1 MISNKAG
8 IQHIAE
14 LFIREGIEHIVISPG
29 SRNAPMML
37 TFPEYTELKC
47 YSIVDERSAGF
58 FALGMALKLQKPV
71 VLNCT
76 SGSALLN
83 YAPAIAEAYYQN
95 IPLIV
100 LSADRP
106 AHLIDCGDGQ
116 CIRQDDVFHNFIRK
130 SVHLPENPSSK
141 EDILNY
147 QKLVLEAV
155 NHSLSPIPGPVHINV
170 PLAEPIYDTQPKK
183 ALELITN
190 HTTTHH
196 TNHIEEKL
204 RELKNLWNTSAKKLI
219 LIGQQAQDIELNQHI
234 QKLSEREDVVIMT
247 ETTSNIATDRVIKHI
262 DRVLSQLNNE
272 NDVALLPDLLI
283 TVGGHI
289 VSKKIKAYLRKEIK
303 YQHWHIGENTQIND
317 TFFHLDKHIQH
328 NANDILSTLSET
340 SILSDSTYR
349 KKWMELSDKAEVL
362 HWEYIKKA
370 PYSDLLVFETIRKSL
385 EDKRINL
392 HFSNSTPIRYSQLF
406 KYGNNIRIDC
416 NRGVSGIDGS
426 VSTALGAS
434 TIQQE
439 ITCLI
444 TGELSFFYDSN
455 ALWNKY
461 LHPGFRIIVINNGGG
476 GIFRFIDGPMQ
487 SHHLDYFETPHQR
500 SAKSLALENSLEYH
514 SCENIKNLEV
524 SLQRF
529 FKIETKAKVLEI
541 FTPREENDKILKSYF
556 SFLKTSQAIE

>member
-1 MISNKAG
+1 MISDKAG

-37 TFPEYTELKC
+37 TFPEYKELKC

-106 AHLIDCGDGQ
+106 AQLIDCGDGQ
-116 CIRQDDVFHNFIRK
+116 CIRQNDVFHNFIRK
-130 SVHLPENPSSK
+130 SVQLPESFITK
-141 EDILNY
+141 KDILNY
-147 QKLVLEAV
+147 QTLVLEAV

-170 PLAEPIYDTQPKK
+170 PLDEPIYQSHPKQDV
-183 ALELITN
+183 ELIKNNTI
-190 HTTTHH
+190 TPKAADTK
-196 TNHIEEKL
+196 EKFD
-204 RELKNLWNTSAKKLI
+204 ELQSIWNKSTKKLI
-219 LIGQQAQDIELNQHI
+219 LIGQQAKDIKLNQYI
-234 QKLSEREDVVIMT
+234 KKLSECEDVVIMT
-247 ETTSNIATDRVIKHI
+247 ETTSNIAADGVIKHI
-262 DRVLSQLNNE
+262 DRVLSQLSDE
-272 NDVALLPDLLI
+272 RDVDFLPDLLI
-283 TVGGHI
+283 TLGGHI
-289 VSKKIKAYLRKEIK
+289 VSKKIKAYLRNEVI
-303 YQHWHIGENTQIND
+303 YHHWHIGLNTQNND
-317 TFFHLDKHIQH
+317 TFFHLSNHIQYDV
-328 NANDILSTLSET
+328 NEVFS
-340 SILSDSTYR
+340 SILKTNLISNSNY
-349 KKWMELSDKAEVL
+349 KKNWTDLSNTAELL
-362 HWEYIKKA
+362 HHKFIKVI
-370 PYSDLLVFETIRKSL
+370 PYSDLLVFDTVRKSL
-385 EDKRINL
+385 EEMKLNL

-406 KYGNNIRIDC
+406 KYQENINIDC

-434 TIQQE
+434 MINQE

-444 TGELSFFYDSN
+444 TGDLSFFYDSN

-461 LHPGFRIIVINNGGG
+461 LHPNFHIIVINNGGG

-487 SHHLDYFETPHQR
+487 SNHLDYFETPHHR
-500 SAKSLALENSLEYH
+500 NARSLALENDLEYD
-514 SCENIKNLEV
+514 SCQNISELEA
-524 SLQRF
+524 SLSNF
-529 FKIETKAKVLEI
+529 FSNESKAKLLEI
-541 FTPREENDKILKSYF
+541 FTPRETNDKILKSYF
-556 SFLKTSQAIE
+556 SFLSINRTNE